1 MFEKENNE
9 EGFMFVFLVVT
20 LVFML
25 IEVFSSKEVL
35 DLAFLLVVIY
45 YFIKFLVIRKD

>member
-1 MFEKENNE
+1 MFEKEINE
-9 EGFMFVFLVVT
+9 ESFMFVFLVVT

-35 DLAFLLVVIY
+35 DLVFLLVVIY
-45 YFIKFLVIRKD
+45 YFIKFLIIRKD

>member
-1 MFEKENNE
+1 MFEKEINE
-9 EGFMFVFLVVT
+9 ESFMFVFLVVT

-35 DLAFLLVVIY
+35 DLVFLLVVIY